1 MQSQQVAS
9 QSEAQLQAQKHQNKL
24 EELQV
29 EYQLKMQLEQVK
41 AKTQGMA
48 KAENAMIQGD
58 EKIKQIK
65 EAKKNNLDDTSIGN
79 SVREPRVFTG
89 IEDTEK
95 LD

>member
-1 MQSQQVAS
+1 
-9 QSEAQLQAQKHQNKL
+9 
-24 EELQV
+24 
-29 EYQLKMQLEQVK
+29 
-41 AKTQGMA
+41 MA